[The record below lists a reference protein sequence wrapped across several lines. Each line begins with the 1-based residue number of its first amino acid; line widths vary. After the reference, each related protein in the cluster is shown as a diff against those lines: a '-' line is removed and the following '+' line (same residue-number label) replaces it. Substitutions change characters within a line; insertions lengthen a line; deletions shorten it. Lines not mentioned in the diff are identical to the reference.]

1 MYYNTSNW
9 IIIHFFMSTPIKKQS
24 IKDIDLDITHYDTDE
39 LLAMLNLRDPSE
51 DDIINATN
59 RLINKAN
66 ADRLPKVAD
75 FFQQAQDTLLD
86 ELDKQDPP
94 QADLVPAAQQE
105 DPAAQQ
111 EDPDQEDADQQ
122 EDPDQE
128 DQDQQEDPD
137 ADPAP
142 EDDAMDDPKSSSN
155 QLGQWWRNEYLKQ
168 ADKVQA
174 DKTTDRK
181 NKIQVLQ
188 GNRHMPTKREK
199 LGVNETYQVPVA
211 QGTLNPNLKNTIN
224 RLVNIDSQYRQIIT
238 PNSEN
243 PLGPASPT
251 NYTLDLTENLTNV
264 LSIKLNSIQIPFSW
278 YAIDITSGT
287 NVLFYRQMGVTT
299 PYTPFTITPGN
310 YTPAQLQAYMNPTT
324 PSTFSSIFNTSFNA
338 VDGKMTITNVS
349 ATPYTILFFDPTYRI
364 PYTALPGMNAQEIN
378 DAIAASKVNSN
389 LGWLMGYRGTNQ
401 VPVVPNKLIYD
412 FPINFNIWVAGGN
425 GTGTNPLAYS
435 LNGIDWTASANG
447 NTIFGQCESV
457 AWNGRMW
464 VAGGSGINTIAYSYD
479 GKTWNP
485 SANGNSLF
493 SICTTV
499 AWNGFMWVA
508 GGNGTNPLAYSLN
521 GIDWTAS
528 ANGAAIFGTVCNSVA
543 WNGSMWVACGNAG
556 AGLNVLGRSS
566 DGTNW
571 TASANG
577 NLMFTLYAHTV
588 AWNGTNRWVA
598 GGAGTQTLAYSPD
611 GNTWTASANGNS
623 MFGYC
628 ESVAWNGS
636 NRWVAGGSGATTL
649 AYSPDGNTWTA
660 SFNGISVITNYVYSV
675 AWNGSSWV
683 AGGFGTNTLA
693 YSSDGNTWTASANG
707 NSLFSN
713 VLAVNSSS
721 GGYAVTAE
729 ALADT
734 YGPKYILLVLD
745 DYNQNHLN
753 KGLVTIATNDTRLSL
768 PSYFNPGIAVTCD
781 ASGNPTYVQSA
792 PRQLTQAQ
800 LYSINAINQNRNNTT
815 IDRYTGPTTT
825 DVLALIPVKTNSL
838 QSGQPYTEFGSSM
851 QINERVYFGPV
862 NIERMKVQLV
872 DDKGNIL
879 NLHGNDWCFT
889 LATTHLYEY

>member
-1 MYYNTSNW
+1 
-9 IIIHFFMSTPIKKQS
+9 
-24 IKDIDLDITHYDTDE
+24 LDITHYDTDE

-105 DPAAQQ
+105 DPDQQEDADQQ

-122 EDPDQE
+122 EDP
-128 DQDQQEDPD
+128 DPD

-199 LGVNETYQVPVA
+199 LGVNETYQVPVV

-287 NVLFYRQMGVTT
+287 NVLFYRKTVD
-299 PYTPFTITPGN
+299 PSYTPFVVEPGN
-310 YTPAQLQAYMNPTT
+310 YTPAQLQAYMNPT
-324 PSTFSSIFNTSFNA
+324 PASTFSSIFDVSFNA
-338 VDGKMTITNVS
+338 INGKMSI
-349 ATPYTILFFDPTYRI
+349 ATQSGIGYAYEILFFDPTYQI
-364 PYTALPGMNAQEIN
+364 QYTALSGMNEQEIN

-389 LGWLMGYRGTNQ
+389 LGWLMGYRGNNN
-401 VPVVPNKLIYD
+401 PVPNKLIY
-412 FPINFNIWVAGGN
+412 
-425 GTGTNPLAYS
+425 
-435 LNGIDWTASANG
+435 
-447 NTIFGQCESV
+447 TIP
-457 AWNGRMW
+457 A
-464 VAGGSGINTIAYSYD
+464 
-479 GKTWNP
+479 
-485 SANGNSLF
+485 
-493 SICTTV
+493 
-499 AWNGFMWVA
+499 
-508 GGNGTNPLAYSLN
+508 
-521 GIDWTAS
+521 
-528 ANGAAIFGTVCNSVA
+528 
-543 WNGSMWVACGNAG
+543 
-556 AGLNVLGRSS
+556 
-566 DGTNW
+566 
-571 TASANG
+571 
-577 NLMFTLYAHTV
+577 
-588 AWNGTNRWVA
+588 
-598 GGAGTQTLAYSPD
+598 
-611 GNTWTASANGNS
+611 
-623 MFGYC
+623 
-628 ESVAWNGS
+628 
-636 NRWVAGGSGATTL
+636 SGA
-649 AYSPDGNTWTA
+649 P
-660 SFNGISVITNYVYSV
+660 I
-675 AWNGSSWV
+675 
-683 AGGFGTNTLA
+683 
-693 YSSDGNTWTASANG
+693 
-707 NSLFSN
+707 
-713 VLAVNSSS
+713 
-721 GGYAVTAE
+721 VTAE

-768 PSYFNPGIAVTCD
+768 PSYYTPSIPVVCD

-825 DVLALIPVKTNSL
+825 DVLALIPVKTYSL

>member
-1 MYYNTSNW
+1 MYYNTGNW

-24 IKDIDLDITHYDTDE
+24 IQDIDLDITHYDTDE

-105 DPAAQQ
+105 DPDADQ
-111 EDPDQEDADQQ
+111 EDPDPDADQ
-122 EDPDQE
+122 
-128 DQDQQEDPD
+128 DQDQEDPD

-142 EDDAMDDPKSSSN
+142 EDTATDDTKSSSN

-199 LGVNETYQVPVA
+199 LGVNETYQVPVV

-287 NVLFYRQMGVTT
+287 NVLFYRKIVD
-299 PYTPFTITPGN
+299 PSYTPFVVEPGN
-310 YTPAQLQAYMNPTT
+310 YTPAQLQAYMNPTL
-324 PSTFSSIFNTSFNA
+324 PSTFSTIFNVSFNA
-338 VDGKMTITNVS
+338 INGKMSIATQSTIAV
-349 ATPYTILFFDPTYRI
+349 PYEILFFDPTYQI
-364 PYTALPGMNAQEIN
+364 PLSTSPPPSSEVN

-389 LGWLMGYRGTNQ
+389 LGWLMGYRGTIQ
-401 VPVVPNKLIYD
+401 VPVVPNKLIYTI
-412 FPINFNIWVAGGN
+412 P
-425 GTGTNPLAYS
+425 AY
-435 LNGIDWTASANG
+435 
-447 NTIFGQCESV
+447 
-457 AWNGRMW
+457 
-464 VAGGSGINTIAYSYD
+464 
-479 GKTWNP
+479 
-485 SANGNSLF
+485 
-493 SICTTV
+493 
-499 AWNGFMWVA
+499 
-508 GGNGTNPLAYSLN
+508 
-521 GIDWTAS
+521 
-528 ANGAAIFGTVCNSVA
+528 
-543 WNGSMWVACGNAG
+543 
-556 AGLNVLGRSS
+556 
-566 DGTNW
+566 
-571 TASANG
+571 
-577 NLMFTLYAHTV
+577 
-588 AWNGTNRWVA
+588 
-598 GGAGTQTLAYSPD
+598 
-611 GNTWTASANGNS
+611 
-623 MFGYC
+623 
-628 ESVAWNGS
+628 
-636 NRWVAGGSGATTL
+636 TTL
-649 AYSPDGNTWTA
+649 PS
-660 SFNGISVITNYVYSV
+660 
-675 AWNGSSWV
+675 
-683 AGGFGTNTLA
+683 GTI
-693 YSSDGNTWTASANG
+693 
-707 NSLFSN
+707 
-713 VLAVNSSS
+713 
-721 GGYAVTAE
+721 TAE

-768 PSYFNPGIAVTCD
+768 PSYFNPGIAVSCD

-815 IDRYTGPTTT
+815 VDRYTGPTTT
-825 DVLALIPVKTNSL
+825 DVLALIPVKTYSL
-838 QSGQPYTEFGSSM
+838 QSGQPYTEFGSSL

>member
-1 MYYNTSNW
+1 
-9 IIIHFFMSTPIKKQS
+9 MSTPIKKQS
-24 IKDIDLDITHYDTDE
+24 IQDIDLDITHYDTDE

-105 DPAAQQ
+105 DPDADQ
-111 EDPDQEDADQQ
+111 EDPDPDADQ
-122 EDPDQE
+122 D
-128 DQDQQEDPD
+128 QEDPD

-142 EDDAMDDPKSSSN
+142 EDTATDDTKSSSN

-199 LGVNETYQVPVA
+199 LGVNETYQVPVV

-287 NVLFYRQMGVTT
+287 NVLFYRKIVD
-299 PYTPFTITPGN
+299 PSYTPFVVEPGN
-310 YTPAQLQAYMNPTT
+310 YTPAQLQAYMNPTL
-324 PSTFSSIFNTSFNA
+324 PSTFSTIFNVSFNA
-338 VDGKMTITNVS
+338 INGKMSIATQSTIAV
-349 ATPYTILFFDPTYRI
+349 PYEILFFDPTYQI
-364 PYTALPGMNAQEIN
+364 PLSTSPPPSSEVN

-401 VPVVPNKLIYD
+401 VPVVPNKLIYTI
-412 FPINFNIWVAGGN
+412 P
-425 GTGTNPLAYS
+425 AY
-435 LNGIDWTASANG
+435 
-447 NTIFGQCESV
+447 
-457 AWNGRMW
+457 
-464 VAGGSGINTIAYSYD
+464 
-479 GKTWNP
+479 
-485 SANGNSLF
+485 
-493 SICTTV
+493 
-499 AWNGFMWVA
+499 
-508 GGNGTNPLAYSLN
+508 
-521 GIDWTAS
+521 
-528 ANGAAIFGTVCNSVA
+528 
-543 WNGSMWVACGNAG
+543 
-556 AGLNVLGRSS
+556 
-566 DGTNW
+566 
-571 TASANG
+571 
-577 NLMFTLYAHTV
+577 
-588 AWNGTNRWVA
+588 
-598 GGAGTQTLAYSPD
+598 
-611 GNTWTASANGNS
+611 
-623 MFGYC
+623 
-628 ESVAWNGS
+628 
-636 NRWVAGGSGATTL
+636 TTL
-649 AYSPDGNTWTA
+649 PS
-660 SFNGISVITNYVYSV
+660 
-675 AWNGSSWV
+675 
-683 AGGFGTNTLA
+683 GTI
-693 YSSDGNTWTASANG
+693 
-707 NSLFSN
+707 
-713 VLAVNSSS
+713 
-721 GGYAVTAE
+721 TAE

-768 PSYFNPGIAVTCD
+768 PSYFNPGIAVSCD

-815 IDRYTGPTTT
+815 VDRYTGPTTT
-825 DVLALIPVKTNSL
+825 DVLALIPVKTYSL
-838 QSGQPYTEFGSSM
+838 QSGQPYTEFGSSL

>member
-9 IIIHFFMSTPIKKQS
+9 IIIHFFMTTPIKKQS

-105 DPAAQQ
+105 DPDQQEDADQQ

-122 EDPDQE
+122 EDP
-128 DQDQQEDPD
+128 DPD

-199 LGVNETYQVPVA
+199 LGVNETYQVPVV

-287 NVLFYRQMGVTT
+287 NVLFYRKTGD
-299 PYTPFTITPGN
+299 PSYTPFVVEPGN
-310 YTPAQLQAYMNPTT
+310 YTPAQLQAYMNPT
-324 PSTFSSIFNTSFNA
+324 PASTFSGTFDVSFNA
-338 VDGKMTITNVS
+338 INGKMSI
-349 ATPYTILFFDPTYRI
+349 ATQSSIGYAYEILFFDPTYQI
-364 PYTALPGMNAQEIN
+364 QYTALSGMNEQEIN

-389 LGWLMGYRGTNQ
+389 LGWLMGYRGNNN
-401 VPVVPNKLIYD
+401 PVPNKLIYTI
-412 FPINFNIWVAGGN
+412 P
-425 GTGTNPLAYS
+425 AY
-435 LNGIDWTASANG
+435 
-447 NTIFGQCESV
+447 
-457 AWNGRMW
+457 
-464 VAGGSGINTIAYSYD
+464 
-479 GKTWNP
+479 
-485 SANGNSLF
+485 
-493 SICTTV
+493 
-499 AWNGFMWVA
+499 
-508 GGNGTNPLAYSLN
+508 
-521 GIDWTAS
+521 
-528 ANGAAIFGTVCNSVA
+528 
-543 WNGSMWVACGNAG
+543 
-556 AGLNVLGRSS
+556 
-566 DGTNW
+566 
-571 TASANG
+571 
-577 NLMFTLYAHTV
+577 
-588 AWNGTNRWVA
+588 
-598 GGAGTQTLAYSPD
+598 
-611 GNTWTASANGNS
+611 
-623 MFGYC
+623 
-628 ESVAWNGS
+628 
-636 NRWVAGGSGATTL
+636 TTL
-649 AYSPDGNTWTA
+649 PS
-660 SFNGISVITNYVYSV
+660 
-675 AWNGSSWV
+675 
-683 AGGFGTNTLA
+683 GTI
-693 YSSDGNTWTASANG
+693 
-707 NSLFSN
+707 
-713 VLAVNSSS
+713 
-721 GGYAVTAE
+721 TAE

-825 DVLALIPVKTNSL
+825 DVLALIPVKTYSL

>member
-1 MYYNTSNW
+1 MYYNTSNR

-24 IKDIDLDITHYDTDE
+24 IQDIDLDITHYDTDE

-51 DDIINATN
+51 DDIIRATN

-105 DPAAQQ
+105 DP
-111 EDPDQEDADQQ
+111 DADQ
-122 EDPDQE
+122 
-128 DQDQQEDPD
+128 DQDQDADQDQDQDADQDQEDPD

-142 EDDAMDDPKSSSN
+142 EDTATDDTKSSSN

-168 ADKVQA
+168 VDKVQA

-199 LGVNETYQVPVA
+199 LGVNETFQVPVA

-287 NVLFYRQMGVTT
+287 NVLFYRQMGATT
-299 PYTPFTITPGN
+299 PYTPFVVEPGN
-310 YTPAQLQAYMNPTT
+310 YTPAQLQACMNPT
-324 PSTFSSIFNTSFNA
+324 PASPFSTIFQVQFNP
-338 VDGKMTITNVS
+338 VNGKMTLTNVS
-349 ATPYTILFFDPTYRI
+349 ATPYTILFFDPAYQI
-364 PYTALPGMNAQEIN
+364 PYAALPGMNGQEIN

-401 VPVVPNKLIYD
+401 VPAVPNKLIYD

-425 GTGTNPLAYS
+425 GPNTLAYS
-435 LNGIDWTASANG
+435 PDGIVWAASANGNTIFGQCESVAWNGSMWVAGGSGINTIAYSSDGITWTASANGNAIFSTTCNSVAWNGFMWVAGGSGTHRLAYSSDGITWTASANG

-457 AWNGRMW
+457 AWNGSMW
-464 VAGGSGINTIAYSYD
+464 VAGGSG
-479 GKTWNP
+479 
-485 SANGNSLF
+485 
-493 SICTTV
+493 
-499 AWNGFMWVA
+499 
-508 GGNGTNPLAYSLN
+508 TN
-521 GIDWTAS
+521 
-528 ANGAAIFGTVCNSVA
+528 
-543 WNGSMWVACGNAG
+543 
-556 AGLNVLGRSS
+556 
-566 DGTNW
+566 
-571 TASANG
+571 
-577 NLMFTLYAHTV
+577 
-588 AWNGTNRWVA
+588 
-598 GGAGTQTLAYSPD
+598 TLAYSHD
-611 GNTWTASANGNS
+611 GTTWVGSVNGILVIT
-623 MFGYC
+623 GTVY
-628 ESVAWNGS
+628 SVAWNGS
-636 NRWVAGGSGATTL
+636 NRWVAGGTGTNTLAYSPDGITWTGSASGTSVTAGTVYSVAWNGSNRWVAGVGGPGSTTL
-649 AYSPDGNTWTA
+649 AYSPDG
-660 SFNGISVITNYVYSV
+660 I
-675 AWNGSSWV
+675 
-683 AGGFGTNTLA
+683 
-693 YSSDGNTWTASANG
+693 TWTASANG
-707 NSLFSN
+707 NTLFSN
-713 VLAVNSSS
+713 VLDVNSSS

-768 PSYFNPGIAVTCD
+768 PSYFNPGIAVSCD

-815 IDRYTGPTTT
+815 VDRYTGPTTT
-825 DVLALIPVKTNSL
+825 DVLALIPVKTYSL